1 MNFWSLN
8 NILEF
13 PDLNLNPEN
22 QLLRQPDVSVTSVVN
37 WTGLGQTWQWV
48 PHVRVIILIKT

>member
-22 QLLRQPDVSVTSVVN
+22 QLLRQPDVS
-37 WTGLGQTWQWV
+37 GQLRLAEVKPDVWG
-48 PHVRVIILIKT
+48 PHVSDRGVKQG